1 MRKSITRGLVG
12 AAVVA
17 PIVLSTGVS
26 AVAAPESDQWTRS
39 NIAMNLGAD
48 ASGAY
53 TDAEGARFDGAGQFV
68 FDLDGAFTGGN
79 ALMNDADGRSKV
91 ADELCFGLG
100 ADKTAWGNLCD
111 EANVLDK
118 PYLYT
123 GPSYFSVGAG
133 SAAPSPQCVTSG
145 GKLCHDYHGTATA
158 GAVVG
163 QPGVR
168 WELNADGSYTQVST
182 AGAATG
188 ARVVA
193 VKVGGGA
200 TSGEDDEHGWSG
212 ESIVNALNWIDN
224 VATDEPVYRGKIA
237 AVTMSVA
244 ANPIGVGGTCSA
256 IGRAIDDAAGRLTAK
271 GIAVIMSAGNDGLD
285 SLGAWNCGKNVIT
298 VGATKTLEP
307 HVRASYSNY
316 AASTR
321 LYAPVGEGNHLTRDG
336 VLLPYTS
343 VGTYYAMGTS
353 FSAPQVAGAFAV
365 LREKFSTGPTVDQLV
380 ELLAT
385 TGTPVTGPDSPAS
398 ARDIDI
404 RAALN
409 ATP

>member
-53 TDAEGARFDGAGQFV
+53 TDARGARFDGTGQIV
-68 FDLDGAFTGGN
+68 FDIDGAFTGGN
-79 ALMNDADGRSKV
+79 SLMKDADGKSKV
-91 ADELCFGLG
+91 AGEYCFGLT
-100 ADKTAWGNLCD
+100 ADKSDWANLC
-111 EANVLDK
+111 ETTNVINTA
-118 PYLYT
+118 YLYK
-123 GPSYFSVGAG
+123 GPSYFSSLPG
-133 SAAPSPQCVTSG
+133 SSAPSQQCVDG
-145 GKLCHDYHGTATA
+145 PNALCHDFHGTATA

-168 WELNADGSYTQVST
+168 WDPNTDGSDIQVSH

-188 ARVVA
+188 AKVVQ
-193 VKVGGGA
+193 VKVGG
-200 TSGEDDEHGWSG
+200 EDSIRGKERSGWSA
-212 ESIVNALNWIDN
+212 ESLVNALNWIDN
-224 VATDEPVYRGKIA
+224 VGTTQAAYRGKIA
-237 AVTMSVA
+237 AVTMSVEGGA
-244 ANPIGVGGTCSA
+244 LGVNGACSTIGQ
-256 IGRAIDDAAGRLTAK
+256 AIDAAAGRLKSK
-271 GIAVIMSAGNDGLD
+271 GIAVIMAAGNQNVNALR
-285 SLGAWNCGKNVIT
+285 SWNCGKNVIT

-307 HVRASYSNY
+307 HVRASYSNHDV
-316 AASTR
+316 STR
-321 LYAPVGEGNHLTRDG
+321 LYAPVGEGDYSKLDG
-336 VLLPYTS
+336 VLVPYKS
-343 VGTYYAMGTS
+343 KGTGYMMGTS
-353 FSAPQVAGAFAV
+353 FAAPQVAGAFAV
-365 LREKFSTGPTVDQLV
+365 LREKFAYDPTVDELV
-380 ELLAT
+380 ELLAK

-398 ARDIDI
+398 ARDINV